1 MQYAWEHRL
10 LPSGAVFTVD
20 GKPLRIIDPG
30 RRNVDSGPDFFNAK
44 IEIGGRRWAGNVEIH
59 VRASDWHRHHH
70 DGDPAYDSVILH
82 VVDVSDA
89 VIARSNGETI
99 PQMILPRRE
108 DLERR
113 YRSLVERADLDIPC
127 APMLAGL
134 DSLRRRSWLT
144 TLAYERLYDKESRI
158 SDLLSRLGGDYE
170 QATYV
175 TVARCL
181 GFSVNADPFERLAL
195 STPLQVMGKHSDSIM
210 TLEAILFGQSGL
222 LDAPSAAG
230 DPYASELMG
239 EYRFMTRK
247 FGLRAPVSP
256 GWKMGRMRPAN
267 FPHRRIATLAAMLAG
282 GFRMHSRL
290 LASATP
296 EQARKLFAPELSPY
310 WHTHYTFG
318 GAPVANAGR
327 SLSRQSVDLLV
338 INAAV
343 PLIYS
348 YATSRCNETLR
359 EQAIEMLQSL
369 PPERNSIIDAFSRAG
384 LEAES
389 AFDSQAIIQLR
400 RRYCQ
405 ERRCLACRI
414 GYYALARP

>member
-1 MQYAWEHRL
+1 M
-10 LPSGAVFTVD
+10 
-20 GKPLRIIDPG
+20 
-30 RRNVDSGPDFFNAK
+30 
-44 IEIGGRRWAGNVEIH
+44 EIH
-59 VRASDWHRHHH
+59 VRASDRHRHHH

-175 TVARCL
+175 TVARCP

-256 GWKMGRMRPAN
+256 GLEDGPHASCQFPA
-267 FPHRRIATLAAMLAG
+267 PAHSHTRRHACRRLQDALAAAG
-282 GFRMHSRL
+282 LGH
-290 LASATP
+290 A
-296 EQARKLFAPELSPY
+296 
-310 WHTHYTFG
+310 
-318 GAPVANAGR
+318 
-327 SLSRQSVDLLV
+327 
-338 INAAV
+338 
-343 PLIYS
+343 
-348 YATSRCNETLR
+348 
-359 EQAIEMLQSL
+359 
-369 PPERNSIIDAFSRAG
+369 RAG
-384 LEAES
+384 AQALRSPSCRPTGIPTTPLAE
-389 AFDSQAIIQLR
+389 LR
-400 RRYCQ
+400 WPMR
-405 ERRCLACRI
+405 A
-414 GYYALARP
+414 GA

>member
-170 QATYV
+170 QATV
-175 TVARCL
+175 T
-181 GFSVNADPFERLAL
+181 
-195 STPLQVMGKHSDSIM
+195 
-210 TLEAILFGQSGL
+210 
-222 LDAPSAAG
+222 
-230 DPYASELMG
+230 
-239 EYRFMTRK
+239 
-247 FGLRAPVSP
+247 
-256 GWKMGRMRPAN
+256 
-267 FPHRRIATLAAMLAG
+267 
-282 GFRMHSRL
+282 
-290 LASATP
+290 
-296 EQARKLFAPELSPY
+296 
-310 WHTHYTFG
+310 
-318 GAPVANAGR
+318 
-327 SLSRQSVDLLV
+327 
-338 INAAV
+338 
-343 PLIYS
+343 
-348 YATSRCNETLR
+348 
-359 EQAIEMLQSL
+359 
-369 PPERNSIIDAFSRAG
+369 
-384 LEAES
+384 
-389 AFDSQAIIQLR
+389 
-400 RRYCQ
+400 
-405 ERRCLACRI
+405 
-414 GYYALARP
+414 